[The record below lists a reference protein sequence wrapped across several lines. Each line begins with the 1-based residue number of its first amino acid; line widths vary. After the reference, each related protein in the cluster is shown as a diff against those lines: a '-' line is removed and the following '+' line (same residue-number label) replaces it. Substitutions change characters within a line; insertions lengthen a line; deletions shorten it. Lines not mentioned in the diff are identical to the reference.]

1 MNEGSGTKEL
11 HQCSTCKSF
20 RKDFELK
27 SFVSFQPMIHICKE
41 TETFVEEELGQHGAN
56 LLLFGTQIGH
66 HLPADPAISSIKGSP
81 GRSGRLWGV
90 PRVAIPSQ
98 DWLPRLKKHRLGV
111 FTFNTKSSR
120 NFDFAQSY
128 QSSFC
133 LD

>member
-1 MNEGSGTKEL
+1 MKEVE
-11 HQCSTCKSF
+11 Q
-20 RKDFELK
+20 RNYINA
-27 SFVSFQPMIHICKE
+27 QHICKE
-41 TETFVEEELGQHGAN
+41 TETFVGEELGQHEAN
-56 LLLFGTQIGH
+56 LLLFGTHIGH
-66 HLPADPAISSIKGSP
+66 HLPGDPAISSIKGSP
-81 GRSGRLWGV
+81 GRSGRLWGL

-98 DWLPRLKKHRLGV
+98 DWLPRLGV

>member
-20 RKDFELK
+20 RKNFELK
-27 SFVSFQPMIHICKE
+27 SFVSLKPMIHICKE
-41 TETFVEEELGQHGAN
+41 TETFVVEELCQRGAN
-56 LLLFGTQIGH
+56 LLLFGTHIGH
-66 HLPADPAISSIKGSP
+66 HLPGDLAISSIKGSP

-98 DWLPRLKKHRLGV
+98 DWLPRLGV

-133 LD
+133 LG